1 MFKFKMWPVLA
12 TGFLLLSVGSYANA
26 DLEDSY
32 KFGPIADSEYGYKFG
47 PIADNEDGYKFGPIA
62 DTEDGHKHGSILC
75 RVIHGYMFLS
85 YLRITSRI
93 TSRTGSRTRASS
105 SAGRA
110 LSSVISRSI
119 HDATPR
125 SAHAHDQ
132 D

>member
-12 TGFLLLSVGSYANA
+12 TGFLLLSVGSYAIA
-26 DLEDSY
+26 DLQDGY
-32 KFGPIADSEYGYKFG
+32 KFGPIADSEYGYNSGPSADSEYGYNSG
-47 PIADNEDGYKFGPIA
+47 PIADNEDG
-62 DTEDGHKHGSILC
+62 HKHGSIMC
-75 RVIHGYMFLS
+75 RVIHGYFFLS
-85 YLRITSRI
+85 YLRITARSASR
-93 TSRTGSRTRASS
+93 SASRTRESS

>member
-12 TGFLLLSVGSYANA
+12 TGILLLSVGSYAIA
-26 DLEDSY
+26 DLQDGY
-32 KFGPIADSEYGYKFG
+32 KFGPIADSEYGYNSG
-47 PIADNEDGYKFGPIA
+47 PIADH
-62 DTEDGHKHGSILC
+62 EDGHKRGSIMC

-85 YLRITSRI
+85 YLRITSR
-93 TSRTGSRTRASS
+93 TASRTRESS

>member
-12 TGFLLLSVGSYANA
+12 TGMLLLSVGSYAIA
-26 DLEDSY
+26 DIEDGY

-47 PIADNEDGYKFGPIA
+47 PIADNEDGHKFGPIA
-62 DTEDGHKHGSILC
+62 DNEDGHKFGSILC
-75 RVIHGYMFLS
+75 RVVHRYMFL
-85 YLRITSRI
+85 RIA
-93 TSRTGSRTRASS
+93 SRTASRTRASS
-105 SAGRA
+105 SVGRA

>member
-12 TGFLLLSVGSYANA
+12 TGILLLSVGSYAIA
-26 DLEDSY
+26 DLQDGY
-32 KFGPIADSEYGYKFG
+32 KFGPIADSEYGYNSG
-47 PIADNEDGYKFGPIA
+47 PISDSEYGYKFGPIA
-62 DTEDGHKHGSILC
+62 DHEDGHKLGSIFC
-75 RVIHGYMFLS
+75 RVVHGYMFLS
-85 YLRITSRI
+85 YLRITARSA
-93 TSRTGSRTRASS
+93 SRTRESS

-119 HDATPR
+119 HDATLR

>member
-12 TGFLLLSVGSYANA
+12 TGFLLLSVGSYAIA
-26 DLEDSY
+26 DIEDGY

-47 PIADNEDGYKFGPIA
+47 PIADSEYGYKFGPIE

-85 YLRITSRI
+85 YLRI

>member
-12 TGFLLLSVGSYANA
+12 TGFLLLSVGSDAIA
-26 DLEDSY
+26 DLQDGY
-32 KFGPIADSEYGYKFG
+32 KFGPIADSEYGYNSG
-47 PIADNEDGYKFGPIA
+47 SIADH
-62 DTEDGHKHGSILC
+62 EDGHKVGSIMC

-85 YLRITSRI
+85 YLRITSR
-93 TSRTGSRTRASS
+93 TGASS

-119 HDATPR
+119 QDATPR
-125 SAHAHDQ
+125 SAHAHDR

>member
-12 TGFLLLSVGSYANA
+12 TGFLLLSVGSYAIA
-26 DLEDSY
+26 DSEYGY

-47 PIADNEDGYKFGPIA
+47 PIADNEDGHKPGSIA
-62 DTEDGHKHGSILC
+62 DNEDGHKPGSMLC
-75 RVIHGYMFLS
+75 RVIHGSMFLFA
-85 YLRITSRI
+85 
-93 TSRTGSRTRASS
+93 SRTRASS
-105 SAGRA
+105 SVGRA

>member
-12 TGFLLLSVGSYANA
+12 TGFLLLSVGSYA
-26 DLEDSY
+26 
-32 KFGPIADSEYGYKFG
+32 IADDDDENVVSVE
-47 PIADNEDGYKFGPIA
+47 IEAINEDGYKFGPIA
-62 DTEDGHKHGSILC
+62 DNEYGYKLGPIADNEDGHKHGSISC
-75 RVIHGYMFLS
+75 RVIHGSMFLFA
-85 YLRITSRI
+85 LRTA
-93 TSRTGSRTRASS
+93 SRTRASS

>member
-12 TGFLLLSVGSYANA
+12 TGFLLLSVGSYAIA
-26 DLEDSY
+26 DLQDGY
-32 KFGPIADSEYGYKFG
+32 KFGPIADSEYGYNSG
-47 PIADNEDGYKFGPIA
+47 PIADNEDG
-62 DTEDGHKHGSILC
+62 HKHGSIVC
-75 RVIHGYMFLS
+75 RVIHGSMFLFA
-85 YLRITSRI
+85 LRTA
-93 TSRTGSRTRASS
+93 SRTRSS
-105 SAGRA
+105 SSVGRA